1 MTPFAK
7 VLEVEQQNW
16 DFGSNLPV
24 RGDLVEKSTV
34 KGSQFQQPMIEFS
47 GACEGCGETPYAKL
61 VTQLFGERMLI
72 ANASGCS
79 SVWSGTAGFSP
90 FATNES
96 GQGPAYGRSLFEDA
110 AEYGLGMAASVQ
122 QKRFKLKNK
131 VDQFLNSEENSAVFA
146 MAPQSLKENLGE
158 WLLHVDNPAVCQ
170 PLAAKIK
177 EDLLAIQEGRSVGPG
192 TLASK
197 GKKALSSKAGSLEM
211 FRTSL
216 PQVDNK
222 SAVLKN
228 APIIQ
233 EIMSLQDNFVKVSS
247 WT

>member
-7 VLEVEQQNW
+7 VIDTERGNW
-16 DFGSNLPV
+16 GFGESLPD
-24 RGDLVEKSTV
+24 RGDLVERSTV
-34 KGSQFQQPMIEFS
+34 KGAQFQQPMLEFS

-90 FATNES
+90 FSQNTL

-110 AEYGLGMAASVQ
+110 AEYGLGMAASMQ
-122 QKRFKLKNK
+122 QKRTKLKNK
-131 VDQFLNSEENSAVFA
+131 VDQFLNSDENSAIFA

-170 PLAAKIK
+170 SLAGKIK
-177 EDLLAIQEGRSVGPG
+177 EDLLAIQEGRTVGPSS
-192 TLASK
+192 LASK
-197 GKKALSSKAGSLEM
+197 
-211 FRTSL
+211 
-216 PQVDNK
+216 
-222 SAVLKN
+222 
-228 APIIQ
+228 
-233 EIMSLQDNFVKVSS
+233 
-247 WT
+247 